1 MGGKVIKSLA
11 LKQRYLE
18 VTHKKPSNLCR
29 SGKVDINK
37 MEVPNDVT
45 ILQKVVF
52 IRFLFFYTGLVI
64 ILWLTDM
71 DIILWLTDMELR
83 NLTKCYIGFAKV
95 TYLICYSDQ
104 VNHLN
109 TVNHLAFIEHTSI
122 YTFVTLIYFLKTVQ
136 SFYIIFFTEIFGI
149 T

>member
-45 ILQKVVF
+45 MLQKVVF
-52 IRFLFFYTGLVI
+52 ISFLFFYTGLV
-64 ILWLTDM
+64 
-71 DIILWLTDMELR
+71 IILWLTDMELR